1 MSSGWHWYCK
11 LKEIETGIVWWGVT
25 HDPPH
30 WFFHIKSTGPGQSRS
45 PSNPM
50 MVDLGRFLNIVGIMV
65 LHVGVHR
72 IDGRSTN
79 DTPRPSLL
87 EAQKGALGNEKM
99 LCWLQNWMYILD
111 STQLHD
117 IKRKVSYVRELDYGF
132 IFSRWSWN
140 RFSPYQIWKL

>member
-1 MSSGWHWYCK
+1 M
-11 LKEIETGIVWWGVT
+11 T
-25 HDPPH
+25 PPH
-30 WFFHIKSTGPGQSRS
+30 WFFIQKFTGPGQSRS
-45 PSNPM
+45 PSKPM
-50 MVDLGRFLNIVGIMV
+50 MVDLGNLPNIVWMMV
-65 LHVGVHR
+65 FHVGLHR
-72 IDGRSTN
+72 IDGHSTN

-132 IFSRWSWN
+132 NFSRWSWN
-140 RFSPYQIWKL
+140 WFSRIKFGNCNLQAFGALSLSLSLFIHVDR

>member
-1 MSSGWHWYCK
+1 MTPSH
-11 LKEIETGIVWWGVT
+11 L
-25 HDPPH
+25 
-30 WFFHIKSTGPGQSRS
+30 FFIYSKIYRPRQSRS
-45 PSNPM
+45 PIKPM
-50 MVDLGRFLNIVGIMV
+50 MVDLGNLPNMVGMMV

-72 IDGRSTN
+72 IDGHSTN

-111 STQLHD
+111 S
-117 IKRKVSYVRELDYGF
+117 KRYSIDRGF

-140 RFSPYQIWKL
+140 RFPHIKFGNCNPQVFGALSLSLSSSLFLSIHVDG